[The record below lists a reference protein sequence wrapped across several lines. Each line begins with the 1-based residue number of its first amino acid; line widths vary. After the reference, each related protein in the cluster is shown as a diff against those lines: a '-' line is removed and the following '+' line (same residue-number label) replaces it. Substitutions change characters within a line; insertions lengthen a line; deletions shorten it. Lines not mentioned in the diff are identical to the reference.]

1 MCQGETFMALCEVI
15 MTGAQFLK
23 MLFFFFSL
31 PSHYSGVLGRSRTG
45 SRMCAFI
52 LALTH
57 CHPRQRGSAAPRPF

>member
-1 MCQGETFMALCEVI
+1 MCQGETFMALCEVM
-15 MTGAQFLK
+15 MTGRSFLK
-23 MLFFFFSL
+23 CFIFFS
-31 PSHYSGVLGRSRTG
+31 SHYSGVLGRSRTG